1 MSSKIDFSGSKVQLL
16 VKNNK
21 FNINILKDSNDNVL
35 EAIELSSNNVNITN
49 NLNVNNDISLAGNL
63 FCPSRFIID
72 PHVYNDNSGTVVIKG
87 NLEVLG
93 TKTIINSSQ
102 LDVSDINIVLAKNYS
117 NVDQISNAGI
127 KITNND
133 IATLLYNNN
142 KWNSN
147 ISFLISGD
155 LDICGGKINNYILDS
170 SLTKIFRD
178 ISINDNS
185 INLILSDIS
194 RIDSYIVKDVSFIQL
209 KTDVSNL
216 EASLNSLNLSNLTND
231 ISYVTDLSF
240 IQLKTDVS
248 NLEASLNS
256 LNLSNLTNDISYVT
270 DLSFIQLKTDVSN
283 LEASLNSL
291 NLSNLTNDISYVTD
305 LSFTQLKTDVSNLEA
320 SLNIIDISYVKDVS
334 FTQLEEDIC
343 TNRIN
348 ILNNTQ
354 DINIIKSNNITTEN
368 IQSHIDYTMDFSVP
382 QSYNVFTAKTH
393 TDLNSYLLTTYDQ
406 WINASTYGYSIDV
419 RPLNKFSFIL
429 LKFKINF
436 IAFNII
442 SFRIIRTI
450 GNYSSLLFQD
460 LSLCYNVNNIIKNI
474 YDVTFLDTDFSNIMF
489 SNNNNNIQNINYSVH
504 FYLSNNIQTSNLDI
518 SLGILGYDDNNYNT
532 IIAQELFNY
541 NTEESKFIRYPSIS
555 NQESY
560 LLNNVLTK
568 EPNKLIDISNDGY
581 KITIHPTSNR
591 SKIMI
596 QYKINYLCNVESEQ
610 KISFELHRTFL
621 ENSDSSLIFN
631 DLSLG
636 SELGLFTRN
645 IYTGTFID
653 SPYFDNQITYYFK
666 FMITDSNYLG
676 LNISCGIIGFPESYN
691 SIIAQE
697 LYLPPQ

>member
-49 NLNVNNDISLAGNL
+49 NLNVNNDISLTGNL

-72 PHVYNDNSGTVVIKG
+72 PHIYNDNSGTVVIRG
-87 NLEVLG
+87 NLEVEG

-102 LDVSDINIVLAKNYS
+102 LDISDINIVLAKNYS

-216 EASLNSLNLSNLTND
+216 EASFNSLNLSNLTND

-240 IQLKTDVS
+240 I
-248 NLEASLNS
+248 
-256 LNLSNLTNDISYVT
+256 
-270 DLSFIQLKTDVSN
+270 
-283 LEASLNSL
+283 
-291 NLSNLTNDISYVTD
+291 
-305 LSFTQLKTDVSNLEA
+305 QLKTDVSNLEA

-555 NQESY
+555 NQDASSLHY
-560 LLNNVLTK
+560 VLTK

-666 FMITDSNYLG
+666 FMITDSNNLG

>member
-49 NLNVNNDISLAGNL
+49 NLNVNNDISLTGNL

-72 PHVYNDNSGTVVIKG
+72 PHIYNDNSGTVVIRG
-87 NLEVLG
+87 NLEVEG

-102 LDVSDINIVLAKNYS
+102 LDISDINIVLAKNYS

-216 EASLNSLNLSNLTND
+216 EASFNSLNLSNLTND

-240 IQLKTDVS
+240 IQLK
-248 NLEASLNS
+248 
-256 LNLSNLTNDISYVT
+256 I
-270 DLSFIQLKTDVSN
+270 
-283 LEASLNSL
+283 
-291 NLSNLTNDISYVTD
+291 
-305 LSFTQLKTDVSNLEA
+305 DVSNLEA

-555 NQESY
+555 NQDASSLHY
-560 LLNNVLTK
+560 VLTK

-666 FMITDSNYLG
+666 FMITDSNNLG

>member
-1 MSSKIDFSGSKVQLL
+1 
-16 VKNNK
+16 
-21 FNINILKDSNDNVL
+21 
-35 EAIELSSNNVNITN
+35 
-49 NLNVNNDISLAGNL
+49 
-63 FCPSRFIID
+63 
-72 PHVYNDNSGTVVIKG
+72 
-87 NLEVLG
+87 
-93 TKTIINSSQ
+93 
-102 LDVSDINIVLAKNYS
+102 
-117 NVDQISNAGI
+117 
-127 KITNND
+127 
-133 IATLLYNNN
+133 
-142 KWNSN
+142 
-147 ISFLISGD
+147 
-155 LDICGGKINNYILDS
+155 
-170 SLTKIFRD
+170 
-178 ISINDNS
+178 
-185 INLILSDIS
+185 
-194 RIDSYIVKDVSFIQL
+194 
-209 KTDVSNL
+209 
-216 EASLNSLNLSNLTND
+216 
-231 ISYVTDLSF
+231 
-240 IQLKTDVS
+240 
-248 NLEASLNS
+248 
-256 LNLSNLTNDISYVT
+256 
-270 DLSFIQLKTDVSN
+270 
-283 LEASLNSL
+283 
-291 NLSNLTNDISYVTD
+291 NLTNDISYVTD

>member
-49 NLNVNNDISLAGNL
+49 NLNVNNDISLTGNL

-72 PHVYNDNSGTVVIKG
+72 PHIYNDNSGTVVIRG
-87 NLEVLG
+87 NLEVEG

-102 LDVSDINIVLAKNYS
+102 LDISDINIVLAKNYS

-216 EASLNSLNLSNLTND
+216 EASFNSLNLSNLTND

-270 DLSFIQLKTDVSN
+270 DLSFI
-283 LEASLNSL
+283 
-291 NLSNLTNDISYVTD
+291 
-305 LSFTQLKTDVSNLEA
+305 QLKTDVSNLEA

-555 NQESY
+555 NQDASSLHY
-560 LLNNVLTK
+560 VLTK

-666 FMITDSNYLG
+666 FMITDSNNLG

>member
-1 MSSKIDFSGSKVQLL
+1 MSSKIDFSGSKVQLV
-16 VKNNK
+16 VKHNK
-21 FNINILKDSNDNVL
+21 FNINILKDSSGNVL

-49 NLNVNNDISLAGNL
+49 NLNVNNDISLSGNL

-72 PHVYNDNSGTVVIKG
+72 PHLYNDNSGTVVIKG
-87 NLEVLG
+87 NLEVEG

-102 LDVSDINIVLAKNYS
+102 LDIGDINIVLAKNYS
-117 NVDQISNAGI
+117 NIDQISNAGI
-127 KITNND
+127 KITNNEV
-133 IATLLYNNN
+133 ATLLYNNN

-155 LDICGGKINNYILDS
+155 LDICGGKINNSILDS
-170 SLTKIFRD
+170 SLTKIFSD
-178 ISINDNS
+178 VSINDNS

-216 EASLNSLNLSNLTND
+216 EASLNSFNLSNLTND

-240 IQLKTDVS
+240 IQLKIDVSNLEASLNSLNLSNLTNDISYVTELSFTQLKTDVS

-270 DLSFIQLKTDVSN
+270 ELSFSQLKTDVSN
-283 LEASLNSL
+283 
-291 NLSNLTNDISYVTD
+291 
-305 LSFTQLKTDVSNLEA
+305 
-320 SLNIIDISYVKDVS
+320 
-334 FTQLEEDIC
+334 LEEDIC

-354 DINIIKSNNITTEN
+354 EINNIKSNNTTSEN
-368 IQSHIDYTMDFSVP
+368 IQNHINMAMDFSVP

-393 TDLNSYLLTTYDQ
+393 IDLNSYLLTTYDQ
-406 WINASTYGYSIDV
+406 WIDASAYGYSIDV
-419 RPLNKFSFIL
+419 KPLNKFSFIL

-442 SFRIIRTI
+442 SFKIIRTI
-450 GNYSSLLFQD
+450 GDNSGLLFQD
-460 LSLCYNVNNIIKNI
+460 LSLCYSVNNIIKNI

-489 SNNNNNIQNINYSVH
+489 SNYNNDIQNINYSVH

-518 SLGILGYDDNNYNT
+518 SLGILGYNDNNYNT

-568 EPNKLIDISNDGY
+568 TPNELIDISNDGY
-581 KITIHPTSNR
+581 KITINPTSNR

-596 QYKINYLCNVESEQ
+596 QYKMNYLCNIESEQ
-610 KISFELHRTFL
+610 KISFYLHRTFL

-631 DLSLG
+631 DLNIG

-653 SPYFDNQITYYFK
+653 SPNFDNTITYHFK
-666 FMITDSNYLG
+666 FMITDSNNLG

>member
-21 FNINILKDSNDNVL
+21 FNINILKDSSGNVL

-49 NLNVNNDISLAGNL
+49 NLNVNNDISLSGNL
-63 FCPSRFIID
+63 FCPSRFTID
-72 PHVYNDNSGTVVIKG
+72 PYIYNDNSGTVVIKG
-87 NLEVLG
+87 NLEVEG

-102 LDVSDINIVLAKNYS
+102 LDISDINIVLAKNYS
-117 NVDQISNAGI
+117 NIDQISNAGI
-127 KITNND
+127 KITNNEV
-133 IATLLYNNN
+133 ATLLYNYN

-209 KTDVSNL
+209 KTNVSNLEASLNSLNLTNLTNDISYVTELSFSQLKTNVSNLEASLNSLNLNNLINDISYVTELSFSQLKSDVSNL

-231 ISYVTDLSF
+231 ISFVTELSF
-240 IQLKTDVS
+240 SQLKTDVS
-248 NLEASLNS
+248 N
-256 LNLSNLTNDISYVT
+256 
-270 DLSFIQLKTDVSN
+270 
-283 LEASLNSL
+283 
-291 NLSNLTNDISYVTD
+291 
-305 LSFTQLKTDVSNLEA
+305 
-320 SLNIIDISYVKDVS
+320 
-334 FTQLEEDIC
+334 LEEDIC

-354 DINIIKSNNITTEN
+354 EINNIKSNNTTSEN
-368 IQSHIDYTMDFSVP
+368 IQNHINMAMDFSVP

-393 TDLNSYLLTTYDQ
+393 IDLNSYLLTTYDQ
-406 WINASTYGYSIDV
+406 WIDASTYGYSIDV
-419 RPLNKFSFIL
+419 KPLNKFSFIL

-442 SFRIIRTI
+442 SFKIIRTI

-460 LSLCYNVNNIIKNI
+460 LSLCYSVNNIIKNI

-489 SNNNNNIQNINYSVH
+489 SNYNNDIQNINYSVH

-518 SLGILGYDDNNYNT
+518 SLGILGYNDNNYNT

-568 EPNKLIDISNDGY
+568 TPNELIDISNDGY
-581 KITIHPTSNR
+581 KITINPTSNR

-596 QYKINYLCNVESEQ
+596 QYKMNYLCNIESEQ
-610 KISFELHRTFL
+610 KISFYLHRTFL

-631 DLSLG
+631 DLNIG

-653 SPYFDNQITYYFK
+653 SPNFDNTITYHFK
-666 FMITDSNYLG
+666 FMITDSNNLG

>member
-49 NLNVNNDISLAGNL
+49 NLNVNNDISLTGNL

-72 PHVYNDNSGTVVIKG
+72 PHIYNDNSGTVVIRG
-87 NLEVLG
+87 NLEVEG

-102 LDVSDINIVLAKNYS
+102 LDISDINIVLAKNYS

-194 RIDSYIVKDVSFIQL
+194 RIDSYIVKDV
-209 KTDVSNL
+209 
-216 EASLNSLNLSNLTND
+216 
-231 ISYVTDLSF
+231 
-240 IQLKTDVS
+240 
-248 NLEASLNS
+248 
-256 LNLSNLTNDISYVT
+256 
-270 DLSFIQLKTDVSN
+270 SFIQLKTDVSN